1 MVLMGDELGEKHP
14 LFLQESLGAAQ
25 DPSPIKAP
33 FTEPACRLAM
43 DLLQGGSRVK
53 QEALLEPTD
62 GRRRGPAVPGGH

>member
-33 FTEPACRLAM
+33 FTEPACRL
-43 DLLQGGSRVK
+43 LQGGSRVK
-53 QEALLEPTD
+53 LEALLEPTD
-62 GRRRGPAVPGGH
+62 GRRRGPAVPGEH